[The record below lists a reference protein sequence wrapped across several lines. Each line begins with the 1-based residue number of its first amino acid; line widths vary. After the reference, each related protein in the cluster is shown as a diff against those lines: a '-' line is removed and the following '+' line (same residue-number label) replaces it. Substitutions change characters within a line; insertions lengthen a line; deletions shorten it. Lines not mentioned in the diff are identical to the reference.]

1 MKNVIENYCVMEVKG
16 IAVKPIP
23 KFVQEK
29 FPEQYH
35 AWLKRLPE
43 ESAKIMGNFISL
55 TKWYSLKNA
64 LTIPTRLI
72 GEMFYDDIEQ
82 GAFELGVYSS
92 QLALKG
98 IYKILVKVSSPS
110 FIVSR
115 ASGLMESYYRPA
127 IMSVTEKSDQH
138 AVLTII
144 DFPEPDIAVD
154 YRIYGWI
161 KNTME
166 ASSFNLPEV
175 SIRKSMGKG
184 DFVTEFL
191 VTWVD

>member
-1 MKNVIENYCVMEVKG
+1 MEVKG
-16 IAVKPIP
+16 TAVKTIP

-29 FPEQYH
+29 FPEEYST
-35 AWLKRLPE
+35 WLKSLPE
-43 ESAKIMGNFISL
+43 ASAKIMSSSISL

-64 LTIPTRLI
+64 LIIPTRLI
-72 GEMFYDDIEQ
+72 GEMFYNDVEQ

-92 QLALKG
+92 QVALKG

-115 ASGLMESYYRPA
+115 APGLLESYYRPT
-127 IMSVTEKSDQH
+127 IMAVTEKSNTH
-138 AVLTII
+138 AVLSII
-144 DFPEPDIAVD
+144 DFPEPDVAVD

-166 ASSFNLPEV
+166 SSNFHLPEV
-175 SIRKSMGKG
+175 SIRKSLGKG
-184 DFVTEFL
+184 DFVTEYL
-191 VTWVD
+191 ITWVA